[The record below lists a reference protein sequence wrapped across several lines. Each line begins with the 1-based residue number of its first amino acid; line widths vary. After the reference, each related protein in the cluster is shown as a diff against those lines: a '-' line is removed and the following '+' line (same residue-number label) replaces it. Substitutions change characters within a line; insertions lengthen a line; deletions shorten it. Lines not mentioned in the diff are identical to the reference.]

1 LNPNTKALFD
11 ACQRNSEDCEYTALN
26 FVIWLRYLRWF
37 RVAFLTLPVIFGA
50 VATWKIAERAA
61 PIGTAFCTLLA
72 TTLPLIYRATKLDDT
87 IRKYERRAGQFTN
100 LRDDFRRIAE
110 IGINKD
116 FAAFEK
122 DSKPL
127 FARLRKA
134 REPMLTP
141 PEWCF
146 AIAQRK
152 IQGGHYHHD
161 YDIRGLGAKDA
172 S

>member
-1 LNPNTKALFD
+1 LNPDTNALFD
-11 ACQRNSEDCEYTALN
+11 ACQRNSEDCKYTALN

-37 RVAFLTLPVIFGA
+37 RLAFLTAPVIFGA
-50 VATWKIAERAA
+50 LATWKIAERAA
-61 PIGTAFCTLLA
+61 PIGTAVCALLA
-72 TTLPLIYRATKLDDT
+72 TTLPLIYRATKLDDA

-110 IGINKD
+110 IGVHKD
-116 FAAFEK
+116 FAAFDK

-134 REPMLTP
+134 REPMLAP

-146 AIAQRK
+146 AITQRK
-152 IQGGHYHHD
+152 IQRGHYDHD
-161 YDIRGLGAKDA
+161 YDEQRERG
-172 S
+172 

>member
-1 LNPNTKALFD
+1 V
-11 ACQRNSEDCEYTALN
+11 C
-26 FVIWLRYLRWF
+26 
-37 RVAFLTLPVIFGA
+37 A
-50 VATWKIAERAA
+50 V
-61 PIGTAFCTLLA
+61 LA

-110 IGINKD
+110 IGVHKD
-116 FAAFEK
+116 FAAFDK

-127 FARLRKA
+127 FTRLRKA
-134 REPMLTP
+134 REPMLAP

-152 IQGGHYHHD
+152 ILRGHYHHD
-161 YDIRGLGAKDA
+161 YDKQMEG